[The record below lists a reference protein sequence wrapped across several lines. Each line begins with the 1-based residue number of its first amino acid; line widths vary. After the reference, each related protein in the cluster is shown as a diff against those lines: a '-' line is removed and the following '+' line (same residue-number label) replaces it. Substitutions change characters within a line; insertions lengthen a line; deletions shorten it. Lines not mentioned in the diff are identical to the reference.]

1 MDIYLINSK
10 NQNELKF
17 IKDFSKILSK
27 DKSVLILSFERNKDC
42 NIEDLFD
49 MGGMITYDICD
60 YFLDLVG
67 LEKIIRKT
75 YGNIDFA
82 IAPLINSKYK
92 IKKEDIS
99 NLLEKI
105 NYYDVLI
112 VKGLDKDLIDDKK
125 IIQIIDESEIN
136 EDFDSDYFFIESNDK
151 YFDIREY
158 RDEIFAKSSK
168 FLGLKSKDTSYENI
182 ISNLLDDK
190 NENIEKIGF
199 FEKLK
204 KKLAK

>member
-1 MDIYLINSK
+1 MEVFLINS
-10 NQNELKF
+10 NIESDLDF
-17 IKDFSKILSK
+17 IKEFSKKLSEN
-27 DKSVLILSFERNKDC
+27 KSVLLLSFTRKENK
-42 NIEDLFD
+42 NIEDLYD

-67 LEKIIRKT
+67 FEKIIRKT

-99 NLLEKI
+99 SLLEKI

-112 VKGLDKDLIDDKK
+112 VNGLDKELIDDKK
-125 IIQIIDESEIN
+125 VIQIIDESKIN

-151 YFDIREY
+151 YFDVREY

-168 FLGLKSKDTSYENI
+168 FLGLKSKDASYGNI

>member
-1 MDIYLINSK
+1 METFLIKSNK
-10 NQNELKF
+10 QNDLKF
-17 IKDFSKILSK
+17 IEDFSKTLSK
-27 DKSVLILSFERNKDC
+27 NKSVLLLSFTRNKGE

-99 NLLEKI
+99 SSFLFFF
-105 NYYDVLI
+105 LI
-112 VKGLDKDLIDDKK
+112 L
-125 IIQIIDESEIN
+125 
-136 EDFDSDYFFIESNDK
+136 FSNSFSF
-151 YFDIREY
+151 Y
-158 RDEIFAKSSK
+158 
-168 FLGLKSKDTSYENI
+168 
-182 ISNLLDDK
+182 
-190 NENIEKIGF
+190 
-199 FEKLK
+199 
-204 KKLAK
+204 

>member
-1 MDIYLINSK
+1 MEVFLINS
-10 NQNELKF
+10 NIESDLDF
-17 IKDFSKILSK
+17 IKEFSKKLSEN
-27 DKSVLILSFERNKDC
+27 KSVLLLSFTRKENK
-42 NIEDLFD
+42 NIEDLYD

-67 LEKIIRKT
+67 FEKIIRKT

-125 IIQIIDESEIN
+125 VIQIIDESKIN
-136 EDFDSDYFFIESNDK
+136 ENFVSDYFFIESNDK
-151 YFDIREY
+151 YFDVREY

-182 ISNLLDDK
+182 ISNLLNDK